1 MQIPAPV
8 PKFIRDGMDHSDIVG
23 AKPRKERVIATRDLF
38 SVGDIDGAKPKKPIS
53 RSKVHNQTYEDV
65 SKNPKF

>member
-1 MQIPAPV
+1 
-8 PKFIRDGMDHSDIVG
+8 MDHSDIVG

-53 RSKVHNQTYEDV
+53 RSKVHNETYEDV
-65 SKNPKF
+65 SNNPKF